1 LAISAPSKLN
11 LNGLSSKP
19 FLSACTEHNGRGER
33 VGHGWAE
40 CSEDMLADCSLRAKL
55 CLNYLM
61 DGYLMGFCRR
71 FYFESEGFILPRD
84 VFNGDWLSDI
94 VLYKVAAK
102 SAYLIAQ

>member
-1 LAISAPSKLN
+1 
-11 LNGLSSKP
+11 
-19 FLSACTEHNGRGER
+19 
-33 VGHGWAE
+33 
-40 CSEDMLADCSLRAKL
+40 MLADCSLRAKL